1 MYSHL
6 IEPTRAFGQP
16 PVSGVIRQSLD
27 DFVVD
32 EVLGFELDGEG
43 EHVCLHMRKRGMNT
57 EEVAR
62 RIAKLA
68 GVRQMDVSYAGL
80 KDRYAVTTQWFS
92 IYLSNKPEPDWHSL
106 ESEELTI
113 VEVSRHGRKLRRG
126 TLKANRFTLVVRQLQ
141 GDTVLLSERLEKVK
155 TQGVPNYF
163 GEQRFG
169 RANLDRASDL
179 FAKRIKVR
187 DRHKKGMYFSAARS
201 ALFNAVL
208 AYRVE
213 LATWNQAMV
222 GEVMMLDGSHSVF
235 NADEVDDTLIQRLRE
250 FDIHPTGPLWGRGR
264 LATADEVLE
273 LEEQVLEPYFD
284 WREGLENA
292 GLKQERRALRL
303 LPANMTWVLAEDALR
318 LSFELPSGTY
328 ATSVLREITELT
340 VS

>member
-6 IEPTRAFGQP
+6 IEPIRAFGQP
-16 PVSGVIRQSLD
+16 PVSGVIRQSPD

-32 EVLGFELDGEG
+32 EILGFELDGDG
-43 EHVCLHMRKRGMNT
+43 EHVCLRVQKRGMNT
-57 EEVAR
+57 EEVSR

-80 KDRYAVTTQWFS
+80 KDRHAVTTQWFS
-92 IYLSNKPEPDWHSL
+92 IYLSNKPEPDWYSL
-106 ESEELTI
+106 ESDELTI
-113 VEVSRHGRKLRRG
+113 VKLTRHGRKLRRG
-126 TLKANRFTLVVRQLQ
+126 TLKANRFTLVLRQID
-141 GDTVLLSERLEKVK
+141 GDVTLLAERLAQVK
-155 TQGVPNYF
+155 AQGVPNYF

-169 RANLDRASDL
+169 RANLARASDL

-187 DRHKKGMYFSAARS
+187 DRHKKGMYLSAARS

-213 LATWNQAMV
+213 QATWNRVLA

-235 NADEVDDTLIQRLRE
+235 NADEVDDTLIRRVCE

-264 LATADEVLE
+264 LATAGEVLA

-284 WREGLENA
+284 WCEGLENA
-292 GLKQERRALRL
+292 GLKQERRSLRL
-303 LPANMTWVLAEDALR
+303 LPSNMSWTEEEGALT
-318 LSFELPSGTY
+318 LSFELASGTY
-328 ATSVLREITELT
+328 ATSVLREITELV